1 MKEVNIVKNDIAELN
16 YIDLENLIKDN
27 LLKALQNVPI
37 ISDLNNIALKNNSAI
52 DILLKGKINNK
63 KQIII
68 ACEVRHNGEPR
79 FIRETVKRLMLVKKD
94 WADNDYPNYYVIAA
108 PYISPASA
116 AICKEHHIGFIDLNG
131 NCLIS
136 FDGIYISVEGKINS
150 YKMPK
155 GKSSDIFA
163 RSSVKSS
170 IILRQLLAEYGK
182 KWKIQELAAVT
193 KTSVGQIANVKKYL
207 ENKEYINSASDGFWI
222 TKPKDIIFEWSEVYN
237 AKPDIVKEYY
247 TRYSVQEFEQ
257 KLAEMGS
264 KYAIEYAVTA
274 FSGAV
279 RYSPTVRYNK
289 VHVYMY
295 YQNLQKAIEVLG
307 FKEVT
312 SGANVSIIIPYD
324 SCVMLNAETINQL
337 KVVSP
342 VQICLDLLAL
352 KGRGEEAATA
362 IMEKVF

>member
-1 MKEVNIVKNDIAELN
+1 MKNNIAELN

-37 ISDLNNIALKNNSAI
+37 ISDLKDIALNNNSVF
-52 DILLKGKINNK
+52 DIVLKGKINNK

-68 ACEVRHNGEPR
+68 ACEIKSNGEPR

-94 WADNDYPNYYVIAA
+94 WLDNDYQNYYVIAA
-108 PYISPASA
+108 PYISQASA
-116 AICKEHHIGFIDLNG
+116 DICKDHNIGFIDLSG
-131 NCLIS
+131 NCFIS
-136 FDGIYISVEGKINS
+136 FDGIYISVEGKTNS

-170 IILRQLLAEYGK
+170 IILRQLLAECGK

-207 ENKEYINSASDGFWI
+207 ENKEYINSDSNGFWI
-222 TKPKDIIFEWSEVYN
+222 TKPKDIILEWSEVYN

-295 YQNLQKAIEVLG
+295 YQYLQKAIEVLG
-307 FKEVT
+307 CKEVT